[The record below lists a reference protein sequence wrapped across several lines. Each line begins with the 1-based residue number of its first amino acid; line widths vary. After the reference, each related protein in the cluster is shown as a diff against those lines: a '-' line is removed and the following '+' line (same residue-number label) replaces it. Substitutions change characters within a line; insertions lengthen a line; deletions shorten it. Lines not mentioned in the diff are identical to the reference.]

1 MSDYNQLLPSNYF
14 NFTVKPS
21 LNELYPEKNGV
32 FGLRHSKLVSDWDKM
47 KDTIHY
53 DKPKL
58 EFIDTVNEF
67 VILNPP
73 GKLQFIEMFIK
84 EPELYSPNPGC
95 YSLVD
100 EIKSDPER
108 FIIFN
113 KLKQVVSQDFRNS
126 SL

>member
-1 MSDYNQLLPSNYF
+1 MTDYTQLLPSNYF
-14 NFTVKPS
+14 NK
-21 LNELYPEKNGV
+21 LYPENREV
-32 FGLRHSKLVSDWDKM
+32 FGLR
-47 KDTIHY
+47 HY

-67 VILNPP
+67 VILSPK

-84 EPELYSPNPGC
+84 EPELYSPRPGC

-113 KLKQVVSQDFRNS
+113 KLKQVVSQMFRNS

>member
-14 NFTVKPS
+14 NVTVKPS

-32 FGLRHSKLVSDWDKM
+32 FGLRHSKLVSDWDKI

-67 VILNPP
+67 VILSPS
-73 GKLQFIEMFIK
+73 GKLKFIEMFIK
-84 EPELYSPNPGC
+84 EPELYSPNAGC
-95 YSLVD
+95 
-100 EIKSDPER
+100 
-108 FIIFN
+108 
-113 KLKQVVSQDFRNS
+113 
-126 SL
+126 